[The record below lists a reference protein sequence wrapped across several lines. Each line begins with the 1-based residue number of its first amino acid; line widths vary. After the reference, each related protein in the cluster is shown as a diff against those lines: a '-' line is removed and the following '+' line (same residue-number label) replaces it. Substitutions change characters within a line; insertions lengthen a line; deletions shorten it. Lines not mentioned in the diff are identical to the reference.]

1 MGEWRR
7 QLQRKV
13 MMASL
18 LGRKRGK
25 KCGSTK
31 ERKRLQIKRKQTGA
45 GKKEQMAKKDSKAK
59 KAMKAKKNKK
69 NKKKDKKKD
78 KKKGKKKKSKKKK
91 RDPNSSS
98 NNSSSSSSSSC
109 SSSSSSSSL
118 LESNP
123 EPRYPSRMM
132 RLLRRQLAQGSKVL
146 AQAES
151 QVGLAKSQPMP
162 HLVPLAKP
170 TTPAD
175 LKAQWQ
181 EMPAGG
187 KCMVTPPPPK
197 LTQTKTTGNDTSR
210 CGGFGE

>member
-1 MGEWRR
+1 
-7 QLQRKV
+7 

-25 KCGSTK
+25 KCGSKK

-78 KKKGKKKKSKKKK
+78 KKKGEKKKSNKKK
-91 RDPNSSS
+91 RGPN
-98 NNSSSSSSSSC
+98 SSSSSSC

-151 QVGLAKSQPMP
+151 QVSLATSQPMP

-175 LKAQWQ
+175 PKAQWQ

-197 LTQTKTTGNDTSR
+197 LTQTKTTGKDTSR
-210 CGGFGE
+210 CGGLGE